1 MVILAISGIASSS
14 ATSNSDTTNTKN
26 ASCAGIVNNQITD
39 AVTSLAQFDD
49 NNSDDK
55 N

>member
-26 ASCAGIVNNQITD
+26 ASCAGIVNDQITD
-39 AVTSLAQFDD
+39 AVTSCH
-49 NNSDDK
+49 NSDDK
-55 N
+55 NFHVCE